1 VPGAKRAHQQDHRHA
16 PQLGARPGRLPGRGP
31 AHVQEHR
38 EELRR
43 LAELR
48 DADIGDN
55 ENNIRYNFII
65 PCLKTKALAMDLKAM
80 LICH

>member
-1 VPGAKRAHQQDHRHA
+1 MI
-16 PQLGARPGRLPGRGP
+16 
-31 AHVQEHR
+31 QEHR